1 MYKLPKFFSDEISR
15 QGKLTTNDFRKLKMT
30 PEEVRK
36 MEARWSASKGLMKES
51 NSDS

>member
-1 MYKLPKFFSDEISR
+1 MFKLPKFFSDEISR
-15 QGKLTTNDFRKLKMT
+15 QGKLTATDFRKLKIT

-36 MEARWSASKGLMKES
+36 MEARWSGVKEP